1 MLPAVM
7 LIQRH
12 KFCSHQTYCVR
23 QEYTPTQHMYAA
35 APPPLTHTFVV
46 QALLQLPALTVVTSA
61 MLLIIF
67 LIIKSV
73 QSNIKGP
80 CVVELSH
87 PVPSQIQLFCPILR
101 IPPLNIAQKIIKMFL
116 KARLHPSTINRGLH
130 TPHPINL
137 PPCSLVPRLF
147 LFPSFS
153 STLLLIS
160 FLSAILSTPSCSE
173 TDE

>member
-12 KFCSHQTYCVR
+12 KFCSHQTHCVSTGIHTNTTHVHR
-23 QEYTPTQHMYAA
+23 S
-35 APPPLTHTFVV
+35 PPTHTFVV
-46 QALLQLPALTVVTSA
+46 QALLQLSALTVVTSA

-80 CVVELSH
+80 CVVEMRH
-87 PVPSQIQLFCPILR
+87 PLPSQIQLFCPILR

-160 FLSAILSTPSCSE
+160 FLSAILSTPSSPE